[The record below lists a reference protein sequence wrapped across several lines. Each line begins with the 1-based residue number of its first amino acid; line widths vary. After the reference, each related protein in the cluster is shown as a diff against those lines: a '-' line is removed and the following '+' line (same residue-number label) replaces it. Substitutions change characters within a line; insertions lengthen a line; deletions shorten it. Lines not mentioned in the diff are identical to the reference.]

1 MSSSTASLMALEK
14 GVAAKEGNRTQKAT
28 KDFIFRWI
36 AAIVVDDKSIART
49 EGGGESSDVVSH

>member
-1 MSSSTASLMALEK
+1 MALEK